1 MEMLATKFVDS
12 IDHGLP
18 IREALSKEQLLIDEE
33 ELDTLKILG
42 NNSLTSGDSIDAQL
56 RKVFVGGLPHNLQL
70 ACFRLYFE
78 NFGGIEDCVILQDKR
93 TNKPRGFG
101 FVTYKDIR
109 SVNLVLKL
117 KQKHVI

>member
-1 MEMLATKFVDS
+1 M
-12 IDHGLP
+12 
-18 IREALSKEQLLIDEE
+18 REALTNEQLILDEE

-42 NNSLTSGDSIDAQL
+42 DNSLTSGDQIDAQL

-70 ACFRLYFE
+70 NCFKKYFM
-78 NFGGIEDCVILQDKR
+78 NFGEIEDCVILQDKR

-117 KQKHVI
+117 K